1 MFGWMEREST
11 SAVLYYTLNHVFL
24 EWLILTDLNDYIAPS
39 QACIKPVEVKKPGVT
54 NGQDQSAIRIDD
66 SGQYYEVGH
75 DGGETKLETAS
86 ITLND
91 CLACSGCI
99 TSAESV
105 LVAMQSHEELLSIL
119 NENAAHIQSG
129 MADQTRMVIVS
140 ISPQSRASLAAK
152 FNLTPLQ
159 AARRITYAL
168 KHMGVHHVLDTSFSR
183 DISLLESAREF
194 TERFRRWKDENG
206 AAISEQH
213 SMPMLAS
220 ACPGWICYAE
230 KTHGFLVPYIS
241 ATKSPQQ
248 IMGALVKDYFA
259 SQHNISPERIYHVC
273 VMPCYDKKLE
283 ASREDFYSDIY
294 RTRDVD
300 CVISTGEMDKLLME
314 QSITL
319 DNCNELPLDTMFAK
333 WRTSSISQEQELLG
347 SSGSGSGGYLEY
359 IMRYAARELFQI
371 DNVDVAAEQGVT
383 IRTVRNADFREVT
396 LESATGEPLLKF
408 AAIYG
413 FRNIQNLVRKMK
425 TRRAQYHYVE
435 VMACPSGCVNGG
447 GQLRP
452 PTSVSAKE
460 WFTRV
465 DAIYHSVHSQLPEE
479 NADVINVYQQWL
491 GQPGSERALKALRT
505 SYRAIEETTAN
516 PLAVKW

>member
-1 MFGWMEREST
+1 MSFSSG
-11 SAVLYYTLNHVFL
+11 
-24 EWLILTDLNDYIAPS
+24 LILTDLNDYIAPS
-39 QACIKPVEVKKPGVT
+39 QECIKPVEVKKPGGT
-54 NGQDQSAIRIDD
+54 AAGSEQSAIRIDD
-66 SGQYYEVGH
+66 SGQYYEVMH
-75 DGGETKLETAS
+75 DGGETKLEAATIS
-86 ITLND
+86 LND

-119 NENAAHIQSG
+119 RENATLH
-129 MADQTRMVIVS
+129 QTGQTDKIRMVVVS

-168 KHMGVHHVLDTSFSR
+168 TQLGVHHVLDTSFSR

-194 TERFRRWKDENG
+194 TERFRRWTNEQG
-206 AAISEQH
+206 APVSEQH
-213 SMPMLAS
+213 GMPMLAS

-241 ATKSPQQ
+241 TTKSPQQ
-248 IMGALVKDYFA
+248 IMGALVKDYLA
-259 SQHNISPERIYHVC
+259 KQQNISPDRIYHVC

-283 ASREDFYSDIY
+283 ASREDFYNDLY

-300 CVISTGEMDKLLME
+300 CVISTGELDKLLVEKAISLDQCDEM
-314 QSITL
+314 SIG
-319 DNCNELPLDTMFAK
+319 NMFTKLSAS
-333 WRTSSISQEQELLG
+333 TTEGQEQELLG
-347 SSGSGSGGYLEY
+347 SSGNGSGGYLEY
-359 IMRYAARELFQI
+359 IMRYAAQ
-371 DNVDVAAEQGVT
+371 QGVS
-383 IRTVRNADFREVT
+383 IRTIRNADFREIT
-396 LESATGEPLLKF
+396 LENAQGEPLLRF
-408 AAIYG
+408 AAVYG

-435 VMACPSGCVNGG
+435 VMACPSGCINGG

-452 PTSVSAKE
+452 PNETSSVKE
-460 WFTRV
+460 WVSKV
-465 DAIYHSVHSQLPEE
+465 DTLYHSVSDQWPEE
-479 NADVINVYQQWL
+479 NADVISVYQQWL
-491 GQPGSERALKALRT
+491 GQPGSEYALKVLHT
-505 SYRAIEETTAN
+505 GYRAIEEASVN